1 MSRKSNTT
9 KNTPPPLMAT
19 PEQIASSGYPQVPAP
34 VRNEPDLMEDETMDE
49 PGTPPGNTLG
59 TQLPPQTPSNSNKR
73 VRKGPAPA
81 ASSSMGNPAEEDT
94 NTAGL
99 PTTLAPALASLPA
112 TASDV
117 TLTMQAPPASPATAP
132 PAPTATAAPMPT
144 TITGMGPAL
153 PPPTGLATPSEALA
167 LTGDNLPVG
176 AAPPPAAPP
185 TIPVITA
192 ILASPAIPATP
203 PTTSSATLNAPPAA
217 GNTMGATATPAL
229 PPLTTTQP
237 PRLQGVTKEEVFKNM
252 NRTMLAQW
260 EAITGIK
267 VIILPYDPGYAPDR
281 VMATNAKL
289 RSAIMSILQLPAMP
303 PLGPPAPEKPTN
315 DRANNAPP
323 YGFMLGPVSAEEEQ
337 LLTAR
342 QVWSTEAISF
352 FALPWNPS
360 PGTFIGTI
368 TGLTYEPDAPGI
380 NAISQKLKN
389 LIFASVPILQLVE
402 ERHDT
407 IPNYIDPAMG
417 LATLLNTMQIR
428 PWDDDGHTQLQ
439 RYSSHDGQALLEL
452 GQDIGVTMKHR
463 HSAHR
468 VKTN

>member
-185 TIPVITA
+185 TIPVIPA

-303 PLGPPAPEKPTN
+303 PLGPPPPRNLPMPEPTT
-315 DRANNAPP
+315 P
-323 YGFMLGPVSAEEEQ
+323 LH
-337 LLTAR
+337 TASCWAR
-342 QVWSTEAISF
+342 
-352 FALPWNPS
+352 
-360 PGTFIGTI
+360 
-368 TGLTYEPDAPGI
+368 YAPGI

-428 PWDDDGHTQLQ
+428 PWDDDGHCMTDKGRKLQ
-439 RYSSHDGQALLEL
+439 TENP
-452 GQDIGVTMKHR
+452 V
-463 HSAHR
+463 
-468 VKTN
+468 VE